1 MAEAPCQGN
10 QYTNIF
16 NFGGR
21 NQQGNTYHSH
31 GLGQSAD
38 EQMFNSIL
46 ESLHYHGMDE
56 RRDTLTDAESGT
68 FKWALAEE
76 EREFA
81 NKRELRYDGEMHTDS
96 TFIDVGFT
104 KWLQE
109 DEEGLFCFMGKPGSG
124 KSTLM

>member
-10 QYTNIF
+10 QYTNVF
-16 NFGGR
+16 NIGGR

-31 GLGQSAD
+31 GQPAD
-38 EQMFNSIL
+38 EQTFNSIL
-46 ESLHYHGMDE
+46 ESLHYRGMDE
-56 RRDTLTDAESGT
+56 RRDTLTGAESGT
-68 FKWALAEE
+68 FEWALAEE
-76 EREFA
+76 KGEFV
-81 NKRELRYDGEMHTDS
+81 NKREVGHDGKTHTDS

-104 KWLQE
+104 KWLQG